1 MTDQKSE
8 DGLPPGW
15 TVEVRV
21 RKNGRRDKYYF
32 APSSGLKFD
41 SRAKVFRYL
50 NTPEV
55 RNPRPRKNIKGT
67 RKRSAKKVLVEKA
80 IAEGLPPGWIK
91 EVKVTKKGRKT
102 RRDALYTDPVSG
114 YIFRSLKD
122 ASRYVETGEL
132 GRLAYKPKDMGI
144 VGVELED
151 DNISSPAVAK
161 KQKPEPSSTEEQKI
175 CDQSPK
181 LDEKVQ
187 YEQILKS
194 VLSECTSDQCKQEG
208 LISAACSSILQQ

>member
-1 MTDQKSE
+1 MTDQNSE

-55 RNPRPRKNIKGT
+55 RNPRPRQNIKGT
-67 RKRSAKKVLVEKA
+67 RKRSAKK
-80 IAEGLPPGWIK
+80 
-91 EVKVTKKGRKT
+91 
-102 RRDALYTDPVSG
+102 LYTDPVSG

-132 GRLAYKPKDMGI
+132 GRHAYKPKDMGI

-194 VLSECTSDQCKQEG
+194 VLSECTSDQSG
-208 LISAACSSILQQ
+208 RPDFSSLF

>member
-1 MTDQKSE
+1 MTDQNSE

-21 RKNGRRDKYYF
+21 RKDGRKDKYYF
-32 APSSGLKFD
+32 APSGGLRFD
-41 SRAKVFRYL
+41 SRAKVIRYL

-55 RNPRPRKNIKGT
+55 RNPSPGPKKKGT
-67 RKRSAKKVLVEKA
+67 RKLSAEK
-80 IAEGLPPGWIK
+80 
-91 EVKVTKKGRKT
+91 
-102 RRDALYTDPVSG
+102 LYTDPVSG

-122 ASRYVETGEL
+122 AARYVQTGEL
-132 GRLAYKPKDMGI
+132 GRHAYKPKDMSIAGM
-144 VGVELED
+144 ELED

-161 KQKPEPSSTEEQKI
+161 KLKPEPSSTEKQKI

-181 LDEKVQ
+181 TEEKVE

-194 VLSECTSDQCKQEG
+194 VLSECTSDQCKQEEWTP
-208 LISAACSSILQQ
+208 ISAAHTCSSILQQ

>member
-1 MTDQKSE
+1 MTDQNSE

-21 RKNGRRDKYYF
+21 RKDGRKDKYYF
-32 APSSGLKFD
+32 APSGGLRFD
-41 SRAKVFRYL
+41 SRAKVIRYL

-55 RNPRPRKNIKGT
+55 RNPSPGPKKKDT
-67 RKRSAKKVLVEKA
+67 RKLSAEKVLVEKA

-91 EVKVTKKGRKT
+91 EVRITKKGPKT

-122 ASRYVETGEL
+122 AARYVQTGEL
-132 GRLAYKPKDMGI
+132 GRHAYKPKDMSIAGM
-144 VGVELED
+144 ELED

-161 KQKPEPSSTEEQKI
+161 KLKPEPSSTEKQKI

-181 LDEKVQ
+181 TEEKVE

-194 VLSECTSDQCKQEG
+194 VLSECTSDQSG
-208 LISAACSSILQQ
+208 RMDTHFSSSHLF